1 MGQVMVTL
9 RCTKNLLRQLRT
21 TPSSEPRPPTTAL
34 GDWYA
39 TLVLR
44 WPLPLVLCVSEQ
56 SLLSVILP
64 AREPGALASRF
75 QTAVREHL
83 LVLGASL
90 QDVEREATAMHQIEL
105 GPTVSRS
112 VLGSMGELT
121 FAVEDELQRGRFQ
134 TRGELQRY
142 LSTYIM
148 GAIGMRSPY
157 EVALELLRHPRK
169 DSSVV

>member
-9 RCTKNLLRQLRT
+9 RCTKKLLRQLRT
-21 TPSSEPRPPTTAL
+21 SPSSEPHQPTTAL

-39 TLVLR
+39 TLVGTR
-44 WPLPLVLCVSEQ
+44 PHPLVLCVSEQ

-64 AREPGALASRF
+64 VRDLGTFASRF
-75 QTAVREHL
+75 QKAVREHL
-83 LVLGASL
+83 VVLGASL
-90 QDVEREATAMHQIEL
+90 HDVERESAEMHQIEL

-121 FAVEDELQRGRFQ
+121 FAVEDALQRERFP
-134 TRGELQRY
+134 TREELQRY

-148 GAIGMRSPY
+148 GAIGMRYPY
-157 EVALELLRHPRK
+157 EVALELLRHLRR
-169 DSSVV
+169 DS

>member
-1 MGQVMVTL
+1 MVTL
-9 RCTKNLLRQLRT
+9 RCTKKLLRQLRT
-21 TPSSEPRPPTTAL
+21 VPSPKPRPPTTAL

-39 TLVLR
+39 TLVHTR
-44 WPLPLVLCVSEQ
+44 PHPLVLCVSEQ

-64 AREPGALASRF
+64 ARELGMLASRF
-75 QTAVREHL
+75 QKAVREHL

-90 QDVEREATAMHQIEL
+90 QDVEREAAAMRQIEL

-112 VLGSMGELT
+112 VRGSMRELT
-121 FAVEDELQRGRFQ
+121 FAVEDELQRGRFPAIE
-134 TRGELQRY
+134 ELQLY

-148 GAIGMRSPY
+148 GAIGMRYPY

-169 DSSVV
+169 DSQVV